1 MKECKVTVEQKGA
14 FWLLRWNGKLIYKSK
29 DETKVRNKAKVYEH
43 YAEAL
48 NERSEGEQEVVDNG
62 TK

>member
-1 MKECKVTVEQKGA
+1 MKECKVTVESKGA

-29 DETKVRNKAKVYEH
+29 DENKVRNKAKVYEH
-43 YAEAL
+43 YAEVL
-48 NERSEGEQEVVDNG
+48 NERAEGEQEVVDNG

>member
-1 MKECKVTVEQKGA
+1 MMEYKPTVERKGT

-29 DETKVRNKAKVYEH
+29 DESKVRSKAKVYEH
-43 YAEAL
+43 YAEVL
-48 NERSEGEQEVVDNG
+48 NENAQEVDING